1 MKAKR
6 CLSFSLV
13 LLMVLAFSR
22 PGLAQSAKDVL
33 ENMIKALGG
42 REVLSGIKDT
52 RMSGTMEMIQYGMTT
67 PFTMYQK
74 EPDKSRMEIEV
85 MGMSIIQVYD
95 GQKAMVTNPQTGE
108 VMELTPDQSEQMRR
122 QALGNEAT
130 LLNPEKFG
138 ITYTY
143 KGKEEVNGKTCHVL
157 EQKFSNGDT
166 ATVYVDATT
175 FLPYKTRTKTLSPSG
190 GEVEAEQVMSEYRKV
205 DGTMAAFS
213 ITIFQGGVE
222 YIRMTVNEIVYN
234 TGLDDSLFVLK

>member
-1 MKAKR
+1 MKAKKY
-6 CLSFSLV
+6 LSFSLV

-22 PGLAQSAKDVL
+22 PGLAQTEKDIL

-52 RMSGTMEMIQYGMTT
+52 RMSGTMEIIQYGMST

-74 EPDKSRMEIEV
+74 EPDKSRTEIEV

-122 QALGNEAT
+122 QALGNSAT
-130 LLNPEKFG
+130 LNPEKFG

-190 GEVEAEQVMSEYRKV
+190 GEVEAEQVLADYRKV

-213 ITIFQGGVE
+213 ITVFHGGVE

>member
-1 MKAKR
+1 MKEKR
-6 CLSFSLV
+6 K
-13 LLMVLAFSR
+13 LAFVLMLVMLFALSL
-22 PGLAQSAKDVL
+22 PGLAQSEKDIL

-42 REVLSGIKDT
+42 RETLAAIKDT
-52 RMSGTMEMIQYGMTT
+52 RMSGTMEIIQYGMNT

-74 EPDKSRMEIEV
+74 EPDKFRMEIEI

-122 QALGNEAT
+122 QSLGNDAI
-130 LLNPEKFG
+130 LNPEKFG

-157 EQKFSNGDT
+157 EQKFANGDT

-175 FLPYKTRTKTLSPSG
+175 FLPYKSKSKGLSPTG
-190 GEVEAEQVMSEYRKV
+190 GEIEAEQVQSDYRKV

-213 ITIFQGGVE
+213 IIIFQGGVE
-222 YIRMTVNEIVYN
+222 YVRMTISEIVYN